1 MEKESLTFGGTGSDL
16 ATDGNSGGL
25 MRLLAKMAEAKM
37 EGAERVREAFV
48 FAARAHQGQRRDSG
62 EEYIQHP
69 LEVAEI
75 LVEIGMDTTSLVA
88 ALLHDVVEDT
98 TVGIAE
104 IESRFGPEIALL
116 VDGVTKLSRLSFR
129 STEEQQ
135 AENLR
140 KMFLAMA
147 KDIRVI
153 VIKLADRLHN
163 MRTLRHL
170 PPERQQKIARET
182 LEIYAPL
189 AHRLGI
195 WKIKW
200 ELEDLALRHLDP
212 AAYYELVEK
221 VAMKRQ
227 EREGLIEEVRQTLAR
242 VLAEHGIKAEFQGR
256 AKHFYSIY
264 QKMHEQGKEFNEIFD
279 LMALRVIVPTVS
291 DCYEVLGLVHTL
303 WKPVPGRFKDYI
315 AMPKSN
321 MYQSLHTTVIGP
333 RGEPLEIQI
342 RTQEMHYVAEYGI
355 AAHWRYKE
363 KRGGNELDLTA
374 KIAWLR
380 QLLEWQKEMKDAG
393 EYMEALKVDL
403 FADEVFVFTP
413 KGDVKSLP
421 KGATPVDFAY
431 SVHTHIGHQC
441 VGARVNGRLVPLD
454 HELRNGDIVEII
466 TKNTPG
472 PSPDWLNFVKTA
484 KAKNRIRQ
492 WLREQRRDED
502 IELGREMLEK
512 ELRKRAAEV
521 HEHLKPE
528 ALAAAAKRFGFTEPD
543 DLLAALGGNKL
554 SAGMVVTHLL
564 GEKEPEAP
572 VAPHPVERPAAG
584 RRPGQGVKVRGVGN
598 LLVRFARC
606 CNPVPGD
613 EIVGYITRGRG
624 VTVHRRDCPSLA
636 LQAEPERRIE
646 VEWEPVEG
654 LSYPAN
660 LEIEARDRVSL
671 LSDVMNAIAEFRL
684 NISAAK
690 VRTAKGTAFISL
702 TLDINHRDQ
711 LENVLRRVRRVS
723 GVEHAYRVYKGS
735 K

>member
-1 MEKESLTFGGTGSDL
+1 
-16 ATDGNSGGL
+16 
-25 MRLLAKMAEAKM
+25 MAEARI
-37 EGAERVREAFV
+37 EGAERVGEAFA
-48 FAARAHQGQRRDSG
+48 FAAQAHAGQRRDSG

-75 LVEIGMDTTSLVA
+75 LAEIGMDTTSLVA

-98 TVGIAE
+98 TVEMAE
-104 IESRFGPEIALL
+104 IEGRFGPEIALL

-170 PPERQQKIARET
+170 PPERREKIARET

-212 AAYYELVEK
+212 AAYYDLVEK

-279 LMALRVIVPTVS
+279 LMALRVIVPAVS

-363 KRGGNELDLTA
+363 KRGGDELDLTA

-454 HELRNGDIVEII
+454 YELHNGDIVEII

-512 ELRKRAAEV
+512 ELRKRTGEV
-521 HEHLKPE
+521 HEYLKPE
-528 ALAAAAKRFGFTEPD
+528 VLAVAAKRFGFTEAD
-543 DLLAALGGNKL
+543 DLLAALGANKL
-554 SAGMVVTHLL
+554 SVGMVATHLL
-564 GEKEPEAP
+564 GEKEPETPA
-572 VAPHPVERPAAG
+572 APHPVERPAAG

-598 LLVRFARC
+598 LLIRFARC

-624 VTVHRRDCPSLA
+624 VTVHRQGCPSLA
-636 LQAEPERRIE
+636 VQAEPERRIE

-654 LSYPAN
+654 VSYPAN

-702 TLDINHRDQ
+702 TLDINHREQ

-723 GVEHAYRVYKGS
+723 GVEHAYRVYKGNH

>member
-1 MEKESLTFGGTGSDL
+1 
-16 ATDGNSGGL
+16 
-25 MRLLAKMAEAKM
+25 
-37 EGAERVREAFV
+37 
-48 FAARAHQGQRRDSG
+48 
-62 EEYIQHP
+62 
-69 LEVAEI
+69 
-75 LVEIGMDTTSLVA
+75 
-88 ALLHDVVEDT
+88 
-98 TVGIAE
+98 
-104 IESRFGPEIALL
+104 
-116 VDGVTKLSRLSFR
+116 
-129 STEEQQ
+129 
-135 AENLR
+135 
-140 KMFLAMA
+140 
-147 KDIRVI
+147 
-153 VIKLADRLHN
+153 
-163 MRTLRHL
+163 
-170 PPERQQKIARET
+170 
-182 LEIYAPL
+182 
-189 AHRLGI
+189 
-195 WKIKW
+195 
-200 ELEDLALRHLDP
+200 
-212 AAYYELVEK
+212 
-221 VAMKRQ
+221 
-227 EREGLIEEVRQTLAR
+227 
-242 VLAEHGIKAEFQGR
+242 
-256 AKHFYSIY
+256 
-264 QKMHEQGKEFNEIFD
+264 MHEQGKEFNEIFD
-279 LMALRVIVPTVS
+279 LMALRVIVPTVG

-342 RTQEMHYVAEYGI
+342 RTHQMHHEAEYGI

-363 KRGGNELDLTA
+363 GLEGGDRDLTA

-380 QLLEWQKEMKDAG
+380 QLLDWQKEMKDAG

-421 KGATPVDFAY
+421 RGATPVDFAY

-454 HELRNGDIVEII
+454 HPLHNGDIVEII
-466 TKNTPG
+466 TKNAPG
-472 PSPDWLNFVKTA
+472 PSADWLNFVKTA

-502 IELGREMLEK
+502 IEAGREMLEK
-512 ELRKRAAEV
+512 ELRKRTTEI
-521 HEHLKPE
+521 HEYLKGE
-528 ALAAAAKRFGFTEPD
+528 ALAAAARRFGFAEAD
-543 DLLAALGGNKL
+543 DLLAAVGANKL
-554 SAGMVVTHLL
+554 SPGMVVTHLI
-564 GEKEPEAP
+564 GEKEPEPPAP
-572 VAPHPVERPAAG
+572 VHLPERPKPG
-584 RRPGQGVKVRGVGN
+584 RRPGHGVRVRGLDN

-624 VTVHRRDCPSLA
+624 VTVHRRDCPTA
-636 LQAEPERRIE
+636 MLQAEPERRIE

-660 LEIEARDRVSL
+660 LEIEAKDRVSL
-671 LSDVMNAIAEFRL
+671 LSDVMNAIAELRL

-702 TLDINHRDQ
+702 TLDINHREQ

-723 GVEHAYRVYKGS
+723 GVEHAYRVYKGA